1 LKPETKQNLKPE
13 TKKNMELTR
22 LIVKGGVISPGE
34 LQEVV
39 NIAMDQGLDSISFG
53 SRQDIIFPKG
63 LKSSDKEKLGKHHFV
78 FPDQKSGNN
87 IVSSYVS
94 TDIFRN
100 TNWLTGNRFLY
111 ILEQF
116 KEQPK
121 LKVNITD
128 PKQQLVPLFTG
139 HLNFIASEHEDYW
152 FLYIRLPKWER
163 MEVYPVLIYS
173 WDIAKFY
180 YEIEKIVNEESY
192 GIDMIFSLVSEVLDT
207 NNRTIDK
214 PLNVPFYPFPYYEG
228 MNRMGIDQYW
238 LGLYW
243 RNNLYD
249 LDFLKEMCD
258 LCFDC
263 KIGKICITPW
273 KSFIIKGIPKDRKL
287 EWEKFLGKKG
297 INVRHSLLELNWHLP
312 VAMEWALNLKTF
324 LVRTLDQFDISTYG
338 LTFGISE
345 YNRDGHYFTSVVVE
359 KNELPKDLESIKI
372 RDTYNVLFAK
382 NFDPNTREY
391 IVHSQD
397 IDKLELPTILI
408 ELSRKYFDE
417 LGNSTVET
425 TENPQKKEKT
435 QLDIYQ
441 CLECLTLYKSEYG
454 DESQNIPKGI
464 LFTDLPENYC
474 CSLCDAPKS
483 NFRILEIV
491 EN

>member
-1 LKPETKQNLKPE
+1 
-13 TKKNMELTR
+13 MELTR

-34 LQEVV
+34 LREIV
-39 NIAMDQGLDSISFG
+39 NMGLEQGLDSISFG
-53 SRQDIIFPKG
+53 SRQDIIFPKDFTAI
-63 LKSSDKEKLGKHHFV
+63 DKEKVGKNLFV
-78 FPDQKSGNN
+78 HPNEKSGNN

-100 TNWLTGNRFLY
+100 TPWLTGNKFLY

-116 KEQPK
+116 KEHPK

-139 HLNFIASEHEDYW
+139 HINFIASDHEDYW
-152 FLYIRLPKWER
+152 FLYIRLPKWDK
-163 MEVYPVLIYS
+163 MEMYPVLIYN
-173 WDIAKFY
+173 WNIAEIY
-180 YEIEKIVNEESY
+180 YEIENKLIEEPDSVA
-192 GIDMIFSLVSEVLDT
+192 MIFQLVNDALDT

-214 PLNVPFYPFPYYEG
+214 PLNIPFYPFPYYEG
-228 MNRMGIDQYW
+228 MNRLGIDQYW

-249 LDFLKEMCD
+249 LDFLAAMCD

-287 EWEKFLGKKG
+287 DWEKFLGKKG

-345 YNRDGHYFTSVVVE
+345 YNRDGHYFTSIVVE

-372 RDTYNVLFAK
+372 RDTYNVLYAR
-382 NFDPNTREY
+382 NFDPNTKEY
-391 IVHSQD
+391 IVHAQD
-397 IDKLELPTILI
+397 VDKLELPTILI

-417 LGNSTVET
+417 LGNQIVEVPAKAT
-425 TENPQKKEKT
+425 KKET
-435 QLDIYQ
+435 ATHDIHQ
-441 CLECLTLYKSEYG
+441 CPECLTLYNSEYG
-454 DESQNIPKGI
+454 DVIQGIEKGI
-464 LFTDLPENYC
+464 LFKDLPEDYC
-474 CSLCDAPKS
+474 CSLCESPKI
-483 NFRILEIV
+483 NFVVLAGEKLGTL
-491 EN
+491 

>member
-1 LKPETKQNLKPE
+1 
-13 TKKNMELTR
+13 MELTR

-34 LQEVV
+34 LREIV
-39 NIAMDQGLDSISFG
+39 NMGLEQGLDSISFG
-53 SRQDIIFPKG
+53 SRQDIIFPKDFTAV
-63 LKSSDKEKLGKHHFV
+63 DKEKVGKNLFV
-78 FPDQKSGNN
+78 HPNEKSGNN

-100 TNWLTGNRFLY
+100 TPWLTGNKFLY

-116 KEQPK
+116 KEHPK

-139 HLNFIASEHEDYW
+139 HINFIASDHEDYW
-152 FLYIRLPKWER
+152 FLYIRLPKWDK
-163 MEVYPVLIYS
+163 MEMYPVLIYS
-173 WDIAKFY
+173 WNIAEIY
-180 YEIEKIVNEESY
+180 YEIEKKLIEEPDSVE
-192 GIDMIFSLVSEVLDT
+192 MIFQLVSDALDT

-214 PLNVPFYPFPYYEG
+214 PLNIPFYPFPYYEG
-228 MNRMGIDQYW
+228 MNRLGIDQYW

-287 EWEKFLGKKG
+287 DWEKFLGKKG

-345 YNRDGHYFTSVVVE
+345 YNRDGHYFTSIVVE

-372 RDTYNVLFAK
+372 RDTYNVLYAK
-382 NFDPNTREY
+382 NFDPNTKEY
-391 IVHSQD
+391 IVHAQD
-397 IDKLELPTILI
+397 VDKLELPTILI

-417 LGNSTVET
+417 LGNQIAEVPAKAAKKET
-425 TENPQKKEKT
+425 TT
-435 QLDIYQ
+435 QDIHQ
-441 CLECLTLYKSEYG
+441 CPECLTLYNSEYG
-454 DESQNIPKGI
+454 DVIQGIEKGV
-464 LFTDLPENYC
+464 LFKDLPEDYC
-474 CSLCDAPKS
+474 CSLCESPKI
-483 NFRILEIV
+483 NFVVLAGEKLGTL
-491 EN
+491 

>member
-1 LKPETKQNLKPE
+1 
-13 TKKNMELTR
+13 MELTR

-34 LQEVV
+34 LLEVV
-39 NIAMDQGLDSISFG
+39 NMAAEQGLDSISFG
-53 SRQDIIFPKG
+53 SRQDIIFPKEFKA
-63 LKSSDKEKLGKHHFV
+63 LDKEKMGKHHFV
-78 FPDQKSGNN
+78 FPDEKSGNN

-111 ILEQF
+111 ILESF
-116 KEQPK
+116 KKQPT

-152 FLYIRLPKWER
+152 YLYIRLPKWQR

-173 WDIAKFY
+173 WDIADFY
-180 YEIEKIVNEESY
+180 YEIEKIVAEESI
-192 GIDMIFSLVSEVLDT
+192 GIDLIFSLVSEALDT

-214 PLNVPFYPFPYYEG
+214 PLNIPFYPFPYYEG
-228 MNRMGIDQYW
+228 MNLMGIDQYW

-249 LDFLKEMCD
+249 LDFLKQMCD

-263 KIGKICITPW
+263 KIGKICITTW
-273 KSFIIKGIPKDRKL
+273 KSFIVKGIPKDRKL

-297 INVRHSLLELNWHLP
+297 INIRHSLIELNWHLP
-312 VAMEWALNLKTF
+312 VATEWALNLKTF

-338 LTFGISE
+338 LTFGLSE
-345 YNRDGHYFTSVVVE
+345 YNRDGHYFTSIVVE
-359 KNELPKDLESIKI
+359 KNDLPKELQSIKI

-391 IVHSQD
+391 VVHSQD

-408 ELSRKYFDE
+408 ELSRKYFE
-417 LGNSTVET
+417 GLGNSSPEII
-425 TENPQKKEKT
+425 ENTQKKETPKWV
-435 QLDIYQ
+435 IYQ
-441 CLECLTLYKSEYG
+441 CKECLTTYNPEYG
-454 DESQNIPKGI
+454 DESQNIVKGI

-474 CSLCDAPKS
+474 CSLCESPKS
-483 NFRILEIV
+483 NFRSLEAVNNDIF
-491 EN
+491 

>member
-1 LKPETKQNLKPE
+1 
-13 TKKNMELTR
+13 MELTR

-34 LQEVV
+34 LREVV
-39 NIAMDQGLDSISFG
+39 NIAMDQGLESISFG

-63 LKSSDKEKLGKHHFV
+63 LKSLDKEKLGKHHFV
-78 FPDQKSGNN
+78 FPNEKSGNN

-139 HLNFIASEHEDYW
+139 HLNFIASEHGDYW
-152 FLYIRLPKWER
+152 YLYIRLPKWER

-173 WDIAKFY
+173 WDIAIFY
-180 YEIEKIVNEESY
+180 YEIEKIVNEESC
-192 GIDMIFSLVSEVLDT
+192 GIDMLFSLVSEVLNT

-214 PLNVPFYPFPYYEG
+214 LLTVPFYPFPYYEG
-228 MNRMGIDQYW
+228 MNRLGIDQYW

-249 LDFLKEMCD
+249 LDFLKQMCD

-263 KIGKICITPW
+263 KIGKISITPW
-273 KSFIIKGIPKDRKL
+273 KSFIIKGIPKERKL

-338 LTFGISE
+338 LTFGLSE
-345 YNRDGHYFTSVVVE
+345 YNRDGHYFTSVVIE
-359 KNELPKDLESIKI
+359 KNELPKDLASIKI

-417 LGNSTVET
+417 LGNSISET
-425 TENPQKKEKT
+425 AESTPKKENP

-441 CLECLTLYKSEYG
+441 CQECLTLYKSEFG

-474 CSLCDAPKS
+474 CSLCEAPKT
-483 NFRILEIV
+483 NFSILEIA

>member
-1 LKPETKQNLKPE
+1 
-13 TKKNMELTR
+13 MELTR

-34 LQEVV
+34 LREIV
-39 NIAMDQGLDSISFG
+39 NMGMEQGLNALSFG

-63 LKSSDKEKLGKHHFV
+63 FSANDKTKTGKHHFV
-78 FPDQKSGNN
+78 FPNEKSGNN

-100 TNWLTGNRFLY
+100 TPWLTGNKFLY
-111 ILEQF
+111 VLEQF

-139 HLNFIASEHEDYW
+139 HINFIASDHEDYW
-152 FLYIRLPKWER
+152 FLYIRLPKWDK
-163 MEVYPVLIYS
+163 MEMYPVLIYS
-173 WDIAKFY
+173 WNIAEVY
-180 YEIEKIVNEESY
+180 YAIEKILDEEPYSAE
-192 GIDMIFSLVSEVLDT
+192 MIFQLVSDAIDA

-214 PLNVPFYPFPYYEG
+214 PLHIPFYPFPYYEG
-228 MNRMGIDQYW
+228 MNKLGIDQYW

-249 LDFLKEMCD
+249 LEFLKEMCD

-273 KSFIIKGIPKDRKL
+273 KSFIVKGIPKDRKL
-287 EWEKFLGKKG
+287 DWEKFLGKKG

-338 LTFGISE
+338 LTFGLSE
-345 YNRDGHYFTSVVVE
+345 YNREGHYFTSIVIE
-359 KNELPKDLESIKI
+359 KNDLPKDLESIKI
-372 RDTYNVLFAK
+372 RDTYNVLYAK

-391 IVHSQD
+391 IVHTQD
-397 IDKLELPTILI
+397 VDKLELPNILI
-408 ELSRKYFDE
+408 ELSRKYFEE
-417 LGNSTVET
+417 LGNSVFEVSET
-425 TENPQKKEKT
+425 AAKKEKKE
-435 QLDIYQ
+435 QDVHQ
-441 CLECLTLYKSEYG
+441 CSECLTIYNSEYG
-454 DESQNIPKGI
+454 DSIQGIEKGV
-464 LFTDLPENYC
+464 LFKDLPEDYC
-474 CSLCDAPKS
+474 CSLCEAPKS
-483 NFRILEIV
+483 SFIALKGEKLDTV
-491 EN
+491 

>member
-1 LKPETKQNLKPE
+1 
-13 TKKNMELTR
+13 MELTR

-34 LQEVV
+34 LREIV
-39 NIAMDQGLDSISFG
+39 IMALEQGLDAISFG

-63 LKSSDKEKLGKHHFV
+63 FTAVNKEKIGKNLFIH
-78 FPDQKSGNN
+78 PNEKSGNN

-100 TNWLTGNRFLY
+100 TPWLTGNKLLY

-116 KEQPK
+116 KEHPK

-139 HLNFIASEHEDYW
+139 HINFIASDHEDYW
-152 FLYIRLPKWER
+152 FLYIRLPKWDK
-163 MEVYPVLIYS
+163 MEMYPVLIYS
-173 WDIAKFY
+173 WNIAEIY
-180 YEIEKIVNEESY
+180 YEIEKKLTEEPDSVE
-192 GIDMIFSLVSEVLDT
+192 MIFQLISDTLDT

-214 PLNVPFYPFPYYEG
+214 PLYLPFYPFPYYEG
-228 MNRMGIDQYW
+228 MNKLGIDQYW

-249 LDFLKEMCD
+249 LEFLKEMCD

-273 KSFIIKGIPKDRKL
+273 KSFIVKGIPKERKL
-287 EWEKFLGKKG
+287 DWEKFLGKKG

-312 VAMEWALNLKTF
+312 VAMEWALDLKTF
-324 LVRTLDQFDISTYG
+324 MVRTLDQFDISTYG

-345 YNRDGHYFTSVVVE
+345 YNRKGHYFTSIVIK

-372 RDTYNVLFAK
+372 RDTYTILYAK
-382 NFDPNTREY
+382 NFDPNTQEY
-391 IVHSQD
+391 IVHTQD

-408 ELSRKYFDE
+408 ELSRKYFEE
-417 LGNSTVET
+417 LGNSIVEISLSAT
-425 TENPQKKEKT
+425 KKENKE
-435 QLDIYQ
+435 QQVYQ
-441 CLECLTLYKSEYG
+441 CPECMTVYNSEYG
-454 DESQNIPKGI
+454 DISQGIQKGI
-464 LFTDLPENYC
+464 LFEDLPEGYC
-474 CSLCDAPKS
+474 CSLCESPKI
-483 NFRILEIV
+483 NFRALAIEKLE
-491 EN
+491 

>member
-1 LKPETKQNLKPE
+1 
-13 TKKNMELTR
+13 MELTR

-34 LQEVV
+34 LREVV
-39 NIAMDQGLDSISFG
+39 NMAMDQGLDSISFG

-63 LKSSDKEKLGKHHFV
+63 FTALDKEKMGKHHFV
-78 FPDQKSGNN
+78 FPDEKSGNN

-100 TNWLTGNRFLY
+100 TNWLTGNKFLY
-111 ILEQF
+111 ILELF
-116 KEQPK
+116 KDQPK
-121 LKVNITD
+121 LKVNIND

-152 FLYIRLPKWER
+152 YLYIRLPKWQR

-173 WDIAKFY
+173 WDIAQFY
-180 YEIEKIVNEESY
+180 YEIERIVTTEESC
-192 GIDMIFSLVSEVLDT
+192 GIDMIFSLVSEALDT

-249 LDFLKEMCD
+249 LEFLKEMCD

-273 KSFIIKGIPKDRKL
+273 KSFIVKGIHKDRKL

-338 LTFGISE
+338 LNFGLSE
-345 YNRDGHYFTSVVVE
+345 YNRDGHYFTSIVIE
-359 KNELPKDLESIKI
+359 KNDLPKDLESIKI

-408 ELSRKYFDE
+408 ELSRKYFE
-417 LGNSTVET
+417 GLGNLIPET
-425 TENPQKKEKT
+425 IENNQKKEKA

-441 CLECLTLYKSEYG
+441 CQECLSLYNPEYG
-454 DESQNIPKGI
+454 DQSQKIPKGI
-464 LFTDLPENYC
+464 LFTDLSEKYC
-474 CSLCDAPKS
+474 CSLCEAPKS
-483 NFRILEIV
+483 NFKLLESV
-491 EN
+491 TV

>member
-1 LKPETKQNLKPE
+1 
-13 TKKNMELTR
+13 MELSR

-34 LQEVV
+34 LREVV
-39 NIAMDQGLDSISFG
+39 HMAFEQGLKTISFG
-53 SRQDIIFPKG
+53 SRQDIIFPRG
-63 LKSSDKEKLGKHHFV
+63 FIAIDKEKKGKYHFV
-78 FPDQKSGNN
+78 HPNEKSGNN

-100 TNWLTGNRFLY
+100 TPWLTGNKFLY

-139 HLNFIASEHEDYW
+139 HINFIASEHEDYW
-152 FLYIRLPKWER
+152 FLHIRLPNWDK
-163 MEVYPVLIYS
+163 MEQYPVLIYS
-173 WDIAKFY
+173 WNIAEIY
-180 YEIEKIVNEESY
+180 YAIEKILIEEPFSV
-192 GIDMIFSLVSEVLDT
+192 DMIFQLLNEKLDT

-214 PLNVPFYPFPYYEG
+214 QLNIPFYPFPYYEG
-228 MNRMGIDQYW
+228 MNRLGIDQYW

-243 RNNLYD
+243 RNNQYD

-273 KSFIIKGIPKDRKL
+273 KSFIVKGIPKDRKL
-287 EWEKFLGKKG
+287 DWEKFLGQKG

-338 LTFGISE
+338 LTFGLSE
-345 YNRDGHYFTSVVVE
+345 YNRDGHYFTSIVVE
-359 KNELPKDLESIKI
+359 KNESPKDLKSIKI

-382 NFDPNTREY
+382 NFDPNTKEY
-391 IVHSQD
+391 LVHTQD
-397 IDKLELPTILI
+397 IDKLELPNILI
-408 ELSRKYFDE
+408 ELSKKYFEE
-417 LGNSTVET
+417 LGNTVFEANT
-425 TENPQKKEKT
+425 TAVKKEKKIQET
-435 QLDIYQ
+435 HQ
-441 CLECLTLYKSEYG
+441 CTECLTIYNPEFG
-454 DESQNIPKGI
+454 DVIQGIEKGV
-464 LFTDLPENYC
+464 LFKDLPENYC
-474 CSLCDAPKS
+474 CSLCESPKT
-483 NFRILEIV
+483 NFIVLEGEKLDIL
-491 EN
+491 

>member
-1 LKPETKQNLKPE
+1 
-13 TKKNMELTR
+13 MELTR

-34 LQEVV
+34 LRE
-39 NIAMDQGLDSISFG
+39 IANMALEQGLDTISFG
-53 SRQDIIFPKG
+53 SRQDIIFPNG
-63 LKSSDKEKLGKHHFV
+63 FTNTDSEKAAKHHIV
-78 FPDQKSGNN
+78 FPDVKSGNN

-100 TNWLTGNRFLY
+100 TSWLTGNKFLY

-116 KEQPK
+116 KEQPL

-139 HLNFIASEHEDYW
+139 HINFIASQHEDYW
-152 FLYIRLPKWER
+152 FLYIRLPEWEP

-173 WDIAKFY
+173 WDIAKIY
-180 YEIEKIVNEESY
+180 YEIEKIVSEESV
-192 GIDMIFSLVSEVLDT
+192 GIDLIFSLVSEVLDT

-214 PLNVPFYPFPYYEG
+214 PLHIPFYPFPYYEG
-228 MNRMGIDQYW
+228 MNRLGIDQYW

-249 LDFLKEMCD
+249 LEFLIEMCD

-273 KSFIIKGIPKDRKL
+273 KSFIVKGIPKDRKL
-287 EWEKFLGKKG
+287 DWEKFLGKKG

-338 LTFGISE
+338 LSFGISE
-345 YNRDGHYFTSVVVE
+345 YNREGHYFTSIVVE

-372 RDTYNVLFAK
+372 RDTYNVLYAK
-382 NFDPNTREY
+382 HFDPNTREY
-391 IVHSQD
+391 IVHTQD

-417 LGNSTVET
+417 LGNSVLPMKTSAA
-425 TENPQKKEKT
+425 KKEIK
-435 QLDIYQ
+435 QEEIYQ
-441 CLECLTLYKSEYG
+441 CQDCLSLYNLTFG
-454 DESQNIPKGI
+454 DKVQGIEKGV
-464 LFTDLPENYC
+464 LFKDLPEDYC
-474 CSLCDAPKS
+474 CSLCDAPKT
-483 NFRILEIV
+483 NFKLV
-491 EN
+491 VGDKPTTF